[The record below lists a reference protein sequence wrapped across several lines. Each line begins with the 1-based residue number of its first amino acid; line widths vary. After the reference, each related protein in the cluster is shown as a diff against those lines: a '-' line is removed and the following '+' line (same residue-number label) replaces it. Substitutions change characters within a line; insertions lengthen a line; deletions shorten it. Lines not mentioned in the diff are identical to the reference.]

1 MSKLNEK
8 QKAFADYYIESLNAT
23 ESYKKAYGV
32 ENQSTAESN
41 GSRLLRNAKVKNYI
55 DEVMSAKNE
64 SRIASQD
71 EILQILTDIARGVT
85 EEEVNAEIEKLPNS
99 LKLPFPM
106 VKEALQYA
114 SKIADVAIVSSAN
127 LEAVLEE
134 WERYGLMPYV
144 DIVLSQNV
152 GSKAYCIQ
160 ELLKKGY
167 NANDVVMCGDA
178 PGDKQA
184 AEKNGVFYFPIIV
197 KKEKESWIE
206 FINN

>member
-55 DEVMSAKNE
+55 DEVMSSKDE

-85 EEEVNAEIEKLPNS
+85 EE
-99 LKLPFPM
+99 
-106 VKEALQYA
+106 
-114 SKIADVAIVSSAN
+114 
-127 LEAVLEE
+127 
-134 WERYGLMPYV
+134 
-144 DIVLSQNV
+144 
-152 GSKAYCIQ
+152 
-160 ELLKKGY
+160 
-167 NANDVVMCGDA
+167 
-178 PGDKQA
+178 
-184 AEKNGVFYFPIIV
+184 
-197 KKEKESWIE
+197 
-206 FINN
+206 